1 MILSGEKFIR
11 EVNMIET
18 IIKGFTVGIAYVAP
32 IGMQNMY
39 VINTAMTQSKAK
51 LYMVALITTFFDI
64 SLALACFFGMGA
76 LIEAVPFIKTLLLGL
91 GSLAIIWIGIGL
103 IRSTPKLDSTV
114 ETKKTFVQVALSCF
128 LVTWANPQALI
139 DGTMLFGGF
148 RASLSADMAKYF
160 IIGSSLASAVWF
172 LSLGTI
178 VSIFKKVFNEKALK
192 IINIICGAI
201 IIYYG
206 IKLGASFIQLL
217 IFKNDEIPRLLLG
230 MTFYNGY
237 CHKLRDV
244 NF

>member
-1 MILSGEKFIR
+1 
-11 EVNMIET
+11 MIET

-39 VINTAMTQSKAK
+39 VINTAMTQKKSR
-51 LYMVALITTFFDI
+51 LYMVVFITALFDI

-76 LIEAVPFIKTLLLGL
+76 LIEAIPMVKILLLGF

-103 IRSTPKLDSTV
+103 LRSTPTLNNSL
-114 ETKKTFVQVALSCF
+114 ETKKTMLQVAVSCF

-160 IIGSSLASAVWF
+160 IIGSSLASVVWF
-172 LSLGTI
+172 VSLGTI
-178 VSIFKKVFNEKALK
+178 VNIFKKAFNEKALK
-192 IINIICGAI
+192 IINIICGVI

-206 IKLGASFIQLL
+206 IKLGISFFQTI
-217 IFKNDEIPRLLLG
+217 
-230 MTFYNGY
+230 
-237 CHKLRDV
+237 
-244 NF
+244 

>member
-1 MILSGEKFIR
+1 
-11 EVNMIET
+11 MIET

-39 VINTAMTQSKAK
+39 IINTAMTQTKSR
-51 LYMVALITTFFDI
+51 LYNVALITILFDI

-76 LIEAVPFIKTLLLGL
+76 LIEAVPIVKVLFLGL

-103 IRSTPKLDSTV
+103 LRSTPTLNNSIQTQKSILQIAV
-114 ETKKTFVQVALSCF
+114 SCF

-148 RASLSADMAKYF
+148 RASLSAEMAKYF
-160 IIGSSLASAVWF
+160 IIGSSLASVVWF

-178 VSIFKKVFNEKALK
+178 VSVFKKAFNEKALK
-192 IINIICGAI
+192 AINVICGII

-206 IKLGASFIQLL
+206 IKLGI
-217 IFKNDEIPRLLLG
+217 
-230 MTFYNGY
+230 
-237 CHKLRDV
+237 
-244 NF
+244 NFFQTML

>member
-1 MILSGEKFIR
+1 MIQ
-11 EVNMIET
+11 T

-39 VINTAMTQSKAK
+39 VINTAMTQPKSR
-51 LYMVALITTFFDI
+51 LYMVALITIFFDI
-64 SLALACFFGMGA
+64 TLALACFFGMGA
-76 LIEAVPFIKTLLLGL
+76 LIEAVPMVKILLLGI

-103 IRSTPKLDSTV
+103 IRSTPRLNNTV
-114 ETKKTFVQVALSCF
+114 ETKKTFAQVALACF

-160 IIGSSLASAVWF
+160 IIGSSLASLAWF

-178 VSIFKKVFNEKALK
+178 VSVFKKAFNEKALK
-192 IINIICGAI
+192 IINIVCGAV

-206 IKLGASFIQLL
+206 IRLGINF
-217 IFKNDEIPRLLLG
+217 FEII
-230 MTFYNGY
+230 
-237 CHKLRDV
+237 
-244 NF
+244 

>member
-1 MILSGEKFIR
+1 
-11 EVNMIET
+11 MIET

-39 VINTAMTQSKAK
+39 VINTAMTQAK
-51 LYMVALITTFFDI
+51 SRLYMVALITIFFDI

-76 LIEAVPFIKTLLLGL
+76 LIEAVPFVKILFLGL

-103 IRSTPKLDSTV
+103 VRSTPKLNNSV
-114 ETKKTFVQVALSCF
+114 ETKKTLLQVALSCF

-148 RASLSADMAKYF
+148 RASLAADMAKYF

-192 IINIICGAI
+192 VINVICGAI

-206 IKLGASFIQLL
+206 IRLGI
-217 IFKNDEIPRLLLG
+217 
-230 MTFYNGY
+230 
-237 CHKLRDV
+237 
-244 NF
+244 NFFQTI